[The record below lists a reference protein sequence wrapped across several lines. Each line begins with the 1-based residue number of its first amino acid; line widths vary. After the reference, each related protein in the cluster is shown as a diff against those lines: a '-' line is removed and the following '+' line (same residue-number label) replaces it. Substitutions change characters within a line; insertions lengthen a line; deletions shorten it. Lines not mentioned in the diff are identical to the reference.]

1 MIETVLEAQ
10 SESHETDTL
19 FWKSLAQEKL
29 LGGWTGF
36 CLNWRLS
43 LDQVHQSHQRAML
56 IRGEYPWNVNHTV
69 DMRTPSWDQSSVSL
83 GNDPQRQMPL
93 CLPTVRCRR
102 LMASRWSICLVFS
115 YAYFL
120 GHSQINVVSCLL
132 LVLTEFGTR
141 ALWPSWILANFFIL
155 DTQRTSRQTPITKT
169 RQISNLSKRHMP
181 GYGVKLTTLPFS

>member
-1 MIETVLEAQ
+1 MEAQ
-10 SESHETDTL
+10 SESHETDTS
-19 FWKSLAQEKL
+19 FWKSLVQEKL
-29 LGGWTGF
+29 LGGWAGF

-56 IRGEYPWNVNHTV
+56 ICGEHPWIVNHTV
-69 DMRTPSWDQSSVSL
+69 DMRTLSWDQSSVFL

-93 CLPTVRCRR
+93 CSPTGRCRQ
-102 LMASRWSICLVFS
+102 LMASRWSRCLVFS

-141 ALWPSWILANFFIL
+141 ALWPSWILASFFIL
-155 DTQRTSRQTPITKT
+155 DTQRTARQTPITKT
-169 RQISNLSKRHMP
+169 RQISNLIKRHML
-181 GYGVKLTTLPFS
+181 GYGPN